1 MAFDFRSTQS
11 CEPIQCY
18 LAAGMQLILFVANSI
33 HVNESFANIKDKRNS
48 SMEQQFNGIV
58 YVVCVCN
65 FIVEFGNVTLSF
77 AFLLRI
83 IKPFSRTVC

>member
-33 HVNESFANIKDKRNS
+33 HVNESFANTKTNEIQAWSNNL
-48 SMEQQFNGIV
+48 MELFMLC
-58 YVVCVCN
+58 VCVISSLN
-65 FIVEFGNVTLSF
+65 L
-77 AFLLRI
+77 AMLLYLLH
-83 IKPFSRTVC
+83 FCFE